1 MVVGLWLWRV
11 KHIEYL
17 QFMASCLL
25 VMVHGFCFIGHSSW
39 FMKYALKFMDRDLW
53 FNFYG
58 KVIEYYYRPWF
69 KVYALYL
76 MPNALW
82 FKVYDL
88 RFNV

>member
-1 MVVGLWLWRV
+1 
-11 KHIEYL
+11 
-17 QFMASCLL
+17 
-25 VMVHGFCFIGHSSW
+25 MVHGFCFIGHSSW
-39 FMKYALKFMDRDLW
+39 FMKHGLQFMDRI
-53 FNFYG
+53 YG

-76 MPNALW
+76 MPNFNALW